1 MTQQREVI
9 DDLSSSEDDDPNI
22 PLRGN
27 PIPDREP
34 DIFSEV
40 DESEANQRSQS
51 ITDFV
56 DLSSLPST
64 INMQSDQE
72 SRTSGTKHKSCRV
85 EIG

>member
-1 MTQQREVI
+1 MTQRREVI
-9 DDLSSSEDDDPNI
+9 DDLSRSEDDDPNI
-22 PLRGN
+22 PLRDN

-34 DIFSEV
+34 DTFSEV

-64 INMQSDQE
+64 ISMQSDLD
-72 SRTSGTKHKSCRV
+72 SRTSGTKHKNCRV
-85 EIG
+85 QSG

>member
-22 PLRGN
+22 PLRDN

-34 DIFSEV
+34 DTFSEV

-64 INMQSDQE
+64 ISMQSDQD
-72 SRTSGTKHKSCRV
+72 SRTSGTKRKICRV
-85 EIG
+85 ETG

>member
-1 MTQQREVI
+1 MTQQREAI
-9 DDLSSSEDDDPNI
+9 NDLSSLEDDDPNI

-64 INMQSDQE
+64 INMQSDQD

-85 EIG
+85 ETG

>member
-1 MTQQREVI
+1 MTQRQGII
-9 DDLSSSEDDDPNI
+9 DDPSNLRDDDPNI

-34 DIFSEV
+34 DIFSEE

-64 INMQSDQE
+64 INMQSDQD

-85 EIG
+85 ETG